1 MTQFIT
7 DYLLPMLGSILP
19 YAGKILLWLHV
30 IYAKISTFK
39 KLFFCGLIL
48 NLSTNFELLDKFE
61 NINS

>member
-39 KLFFCGLIL
+39 NDFFVG
-48 NLSTNFELLDKFE
+48 
-61 NINS
+61 